1 MFLSLSRASRL
12 SRLSALA
19 LSLLLAYPALL
30 HADDLPD
37 LGDVSQNELSP
48 AMEKQIGQ
56 KVMNEIRQ
64 DPSFLDDPE
73 VTTYLNQVGGRL
85 AAACP
90 DPGYGFIFF
99 AMKDPTINAFAT
111 YGGYVGVNT
120 GLLLAAQ
127 SESELAGVL
136 AHELSHVTQHH
147 LARGITTSK
156 QQSIAAMVAMGLA
169 LLAARNNPQVAGG
182 AMAATQAAA
191 VQSQLAYSRD
201 YEREADRIGF
211 QTLQKAGFDPRAM
224 GEFFSRLAKATR
236 VYENNA
242 PAYLRTH
249 PLTTERIADM
259 ENRAQNAH
267 YKQVPDSLDF
277 QLIRAKLRAQ
287 QGTPADAVADF
298 TGLLKEKKFS
308 SEAATH
314 YGLAQA
320 QLRARDF
327 AGAEKELQTLRRLK
341 AASPLVE
348 NLAAS
353 LRSAQ
358 GDGAGAASLLRAAM
372 KTYPGNAALIY
383 AYGDALYAEGQYS
396 ALIAFLDNQRQ
407 YRPQD
412 YRLYGQEAKTYSAM
426 GRHLQQHRA
435 QAEYYALLGQTAQA
449 IEQLQLAQ
457 QAGDGNFYEL
467 SMVDARLRELRRR
480 QQDEMKDR

>member
-12 SRLSALA
+12 SRLSALV

-169 LLAARNNPQVAGG
+169 LLAARNNPQVA
-182 AMAATQAAA
+182 AMAPPATWGLNGKRTVSASRPCKKRVLIPGPWGNFLA
-191 VQSQLAYSRD
+191 VW
-201 YEREADRIGF
+201 
-211 QTLQKAGFDPRAM
+211 PRPP
-224 GEFFSRLAKATR
+224 GS
-236 VYENNA
+236 
-242 PAYLRTH
+242 
-249 PLTTERIADM
+249 
-259 ENRAQNAH
+259 
-267 YKQVPDSLDF
+267 
-277 QLIRAKLRAQ
+277 
-287 QGTPADAVADF
+287 
-298 TGLLKEKKFS
+298 
-308 SEAATH
+308 
-314 YGLAQA
+314 
-320 QLRARDF
+320 
-327 AGAEKELQTLRRLK
+327 
-341 AASPLVE
+341 
-348 NLAAS
+348 
-353 LRSAQ
+353 
-358 GDGAGAASLLRAAM
+358 M
-372 KTYPGNAALIY
+372 KTMPPPICA
-383 AYGDALYAEGQYS
+383 
-396 ALIAFLDNQRQ
+396 
-407 YRPQD
+407 P
-412 YRLYGQEAKTYSAM
+412 TP
-426 GRHLQQHRA
+426 
-435 QAEYYALLGQTAQA
+435 
-449 IEQLQLAQ
+449 
-457 QAGDGNFYEL
+457 
-467 SMVDARLRELRRR
+467 
-480 QQDEMKDR
+480 